1 MQRIADVYGMDAT
14 QTANFINA
22 YRTTRD
28 ANLSENRTTSQAS
41 LANDRAVQEYD
52 TAIAQ
57 QQAKVKA
64 TANNMSVMQDTAG
77 RLQSQN
83 MADAIVGEMQM
94 QQRILANLQQSKNW
108 ALAEI
113 ASNAKYQHDVLANNY
128 NDAMSQY
135 DSQLQEQIKNLS
147 DTGLA
152 GTAKGLSALQSNIEK
167 TNLAKLQLGQQY
179 ASSLKS
185 ATDIMKMQVAKRT
198 ADVNITNQ
206 INDGYLHNAQGEVVV

>member
-1 MQRIADVYGMDAT
+1 MDPTT
-14 QTANFINA
+14 QAMIKNA
-22 YRTTRD
+22 YLSGDQSKMKAILDANNIDFTQQQNAMNALRTTRD
-28 ANLSENRTTSQAS
+28 ASLSENRMTSQAS

-64 TANNMSVMQDTAG
+64 TANNMAVMQDTAG

-94 QQRILANLQQSKNW
+94 QQRILQNLQNSKSW
-108 ALAEI
+108 ALGEI

-135 DSQLQEQIKNLS
+135 DYQLQDQIKNLS

-152 GTAKGLSALQSNIEK
+152 GTAKGLSMLQSNIEK
-167 TNLAKLQLGQQY
+167 T
-179 ASSLKS
+179 
-185 ATDIMKMQVAKRT
+185 
-198 ADVNITNQ
+198 
-206 INDGYLHNAQGEVVV
+206 